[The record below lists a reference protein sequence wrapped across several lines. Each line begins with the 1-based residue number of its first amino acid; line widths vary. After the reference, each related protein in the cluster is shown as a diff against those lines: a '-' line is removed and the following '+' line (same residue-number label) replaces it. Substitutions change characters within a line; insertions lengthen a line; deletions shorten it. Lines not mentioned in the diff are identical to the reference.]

1 MNSKTILSTV
11 PPQLKGRGHNR
22 CVPMRC
28 DCGSIFL
35 FALSDGTDDQF
46 DTLDQVDI
54 RCPSC
59 GTVTSEPTTP
69 LRNPATVFN
78 GQAGLPESSGVFG

>member
-1 MNSKTILSTV
+1 MNAKTIISAI

-28 DCGSIFL
+28 DCGSTFL
-35 FALSDGTDDQF
+35 FALSDGTESQIEAMDQI
-46 DTLDQVDI
+46 DI

-59 GTVTSEPTTP
+59 MAVTSEPTGP
-69 LRNPATVFN
+69 LRDPAHVFN
-78 GQAGLPESSGVFG
+78 GQAGLPESNGVFG